1 MSRLVWEAC
10 QLPKGKVVHLRR
22 GGEVFPLC
30 DGGGSPGDGL
40 FPAYI
45 KGASKNPGEDPR
57 RETVRSD
64 HAWAPGVRSE
74 SGAYLTGDD
83 GERIRF
89 CGPCQKAYGSSPLAM
104 ASGAMGERLPA
115 VVDHHG
121 VPLDTLERAERVA
134 ARLGRVLPHVGVTPW
149 RYHLGAISAKNVVC
163 VRTSAGEIGK
173 ARHLA
178 KVDAGRV
185 WTVCRDESF
194 GPGAWDAPENP
205 GPVNCAPCLAVI
217 CHQGKDEHSERVLRS
232 VVVHAMMRDPDD
244 NRPVYGWGSGGEVWR
259 NSRQNLSDEGRISAD
274 EWGRAERQAPGF
286 MDVKSPARPRGGS
299 DAKLYRSEAARLA
312 TVKVFNPRARVGR
325 DRAGAYHPL
334 PVDVYERLSGLFS
347 MDGNRHAPLS
357 ERVSG
362 FDILKETGKL
372 PDELFAMLT
381 TRQKAAWLT
390 GNADNARTSRR
401 RARSKG
407 RAQDWDANQR
417 AARKARR
424 EREKRE
430 AAAHEARGGTSGFDL
445 DAVARIGR
453 ERIDITENPKR
464 RPASKAVE
472 TYQAIRGGKRG
483 E

>member
-10 QLPKGKVVHLRR
+10 QLLKGKTVHLRR

-45 KGASKNPGEDPR
+45 KGASENPGEDPR
-57 RETVRSD
+57 RETVRSE
-64 HAWAPGVRSE
+64 HAWAPGARSD

-115 VVDHHG
+115 VVDRYG
-121 VPLDTLERAERVA
+121 VPLDALERAERVA
-134 ARLGRVLPHVGVTPW
+134 ARLGRVLPHVVAIPG
-149 RYHLGAISAKNVVC
+149 RADLGAISAGNVVC

-194 GPGAWDAPENP
+194 GPDAWDAPENP
-205 GPVNCAPCLAVI
+205 GPVNCAPCVALL
-217 CHQGKDEHSERVLRS
+217 CHPGKGGDGKRVLRS
-232 VVVHAMMRDPDD
+232 VVASAMARDAGDD
-244 NRPVYGWGSGGEVWR
+244 RPVYAGSGSELWA
-259 NSRQNLSDEGRISAD
+259 NSRQNLSAEGSFSAD
-274 EWGRAERQAPGF
+274 EWSRAERQAPGF

-312 TVKVFNPRARVGR
+312 TVKVFNPRARVGG

-347 MDGNRHAPLS
+347 LDGNRHAPLS
-357 ERVSG
+357 ERVNG
-362 FDILKETGKL
+362 FDVLKETGKL

-381 TRQKAAWLT
+381 ARQKAAWLT

-401 RARSKG
+401 RARGNG
-407 RAQDWDANQR
+407 RAKDWDANQR

-424 EREKRE
+424 TREKRE
-430 AAAHEARGGTSGFDL
+430 TAAHEARGGTSGFDL
-445 DAVARIGR
+445 DATAHIGR
-453 ERIDITENPKR
+453 ERIDITENPKK

-472 TYQAIRGGKRG
+472 TYQAIRGEKRG
-483 E
+483 D